1 MVALWL
7 AIGCKILL
15 GGFNTNLI
23 KMENNTFIS
32 NQIKTPKVVGS
43 YEITGTK
50 VNTIEFAFT
59 KKPKLINRLFC
70 KWCLGWTWRDK

>member
-1 MVALWL
+1 
-7 AIGCKILL
+7 
-15 GGFNTNLI
+15 
-23 KMENNTFIS
+23 MENNTFTLKYIE
-32 NQIKTPKVVGS
+32 TPKVVGS

-50 VNTIEFAFT
+50 MNTVEFNFT